1 MAWYKRY
8 GIPFESRLHTQ
19 YMVYILTKTNPSSIT
34 YLTGAAEPFVTQES
48 KEDDIFLPIRMQ
60 TGRLSIIDETQDG
73 SLLNDL
79 IPVNNTEKLVQ
90 LWSGTWNESHTT
102 FTDGTLCWQGFLRS
116 QAFTQ
121 PWEGNKKV
129 IELPV
134 NSLLASLENV
144 SLAPSDAG
152 GTINIAKLVKQAFD
166 ALGVTPSYVYLE
178 TNIKGSWASS
188 VYTSNFWELLI
199 QSESLYSLEDNVEEG
214 QSISQWTGMSY
225 YNALSVALRLF
236 GLMAR
241 ENGNEI
247 HFAMYD
253 KVATDIH
260 SLKFSW
266 STIEAIASSGIPSGS
281 PVESWPSDRTLPGI
295 FYGKDNTEEFL
306 QGARA
311 ALVSL
316 PVPDYQV
323 HVDLPATT
331 EDASTVYEVTVTNP
345 TVKVQPHA
353 PRTNNI
359 ETFLYIEYNGYTLV
373 ENDVDYND
381 CLNNSV
387 IMNNTGWI
395 SQHTI
400 TGAFPCRWLHA
411 EGQSSPILKT
421 GLFLNQL
428 YHSPW
433 APSSFNNWWAYCLKS
448 GIDYK
453 LSDGYLQLKFNNYN
467 FDQGYTGTSSFPN
480 APTTPHFGKWSGL
493 VPAPEAIQTDLYVL
507 IVFGN
512 KCWKESTKSW
522 VNFDYIGMFNN
533 EMTAIS
539 FNNEGMITN
548 KTADMAVSEDDGFF
562 IPINSALS
570 GQIRIYIAEIAAH
583 REGSNYR
590 YVHSRIITDLRLQFL
605 PNIDEVSSQRSVN
618 NYRQTILESG
628 FESEKAITLNIGTN
642 NNNKPSPVFIKNNSD
657 QFVES
662 ITFMDASHNS
672 KVERPENNLLSRMVA
687 HYETVRRAYSAQL
700 ESGSSLVSSAFSYLN
715 KRFFGIDAK
724 HNWRDD
730 TQEVKFI
737 EVS

>member
-8 GIPFESRLHTQ
+8 GIPFESRLGTQ
-19 YMVYILTKTNPSSIT
+19 YMVYILTKTNPGSIT
-34 YLTGAAEPFVTQES
+34 YLTGAAEPFVTEES

-60 TGRLSIIDETQDG
+60 TGCLSIIDETQDG

-79 IPVNNTEKLVQ
+79 IPINNTEKLVQ
-90 LWSGTWNESHTT
+90 LWSGTWNSSHTT
-102 FTDGTLCWQGFLRS
+102 FTDDTLCWQGFLRS

-121 PWEGNKKV
+121 PWEDNKKV

-152 GTINIAKLVKQAFD
+152 GTINIAKLVKQAFE

-178 TNIKGSWASS
+178 TNIKGSWSSS
-188 VYTSNFWELLI
+188 VYTSNFWELRI

-225 YNALSVALRLF
+225 YEALSVALRLF

-241 ENGNEI
+241 EDGNDI

-253 KVATDIH
+253 KVSTDIH

-266 STIEAIASSGIPSGS
+266 STIEAIASSGTPSGS
-281 PVESWPSDRTLPGI
+281 PVETWPSDRALPMI
-295 FYGKDNTEEFL
+295 FYGKNNTEEFL

-359 ETFLYIEYNGYTLV
+359 ETFLYIEYNGYTIV
-373 ENDVDYND
+373 ENDPDYND

-428 YHSPW
+428 YLSPW
-433 APSSFNNWWAYCLKS
+433 APSSFNNWWAYSLKS

-467 FDQGYTGTSSFPN
+467 FDQGYTGTSSHPN
-480 APTTPHFGKWSGL
+480 APTTPHFGKWSGV

-507 IVFGN
+507 IRFGN

-522 VNFDYIGMFNN
+522 VTYDYYVMFNN
-533 EMTAIS
+533 EMTPIS
-539 FNNEGMITN
+539 FDNEGMISN

-570 GQIRIYIAEIAAH
+570 GQIQIFIAEIAAH

>member
-188 VYTSNFWELLI
+188 VYTSNFWELRI
-199 QSESLYSLEDNVEEG
+199 QSESLYTLEDNVEEG

-225 YNALSVALRLF
+225 YDALSVALRLF

-241 ENGNEI
+241 EDGTNI

-253 KVATDIH
+253 KVSAAIH
-260 SLKFSW
+260 SLKFAW
-266 STIEAIASSGIPSGS
+266 STIEAIASSGTPSGQ
-281 PVESWPSDRTLPGI
+281 PVESWPSDRNLPDS
-295 FYGKDNTEEFL
+295 FYGKNNTEEFL
-306 QGARA
+306 QGARS
-311 ALVSL
+311 ALVRL

-323 HVDLPATT
+323 HVDLPATS
-331 EDASTVYEVTVTNP
+331 EDASQVYEVSVTNP
-345 TVKVQPHA
+345 TVKVQPHP
-353 PRTNNI
+353 PRSHNI
-359 ETFLYIEYNGYTLV
+359 ESFLFIEYSGYTLV
-373 ENDVDYND
+373 DESDYAA
-381 CLNNSV
+381 CLANSV
-387 IMNNTGWI
+387 ILNNTGWI
-395 SQHTI
+395 SEHTI

-411 EGQSSPILKT
+411 EGQNSPTLKT

-428 YHSPW
+428 FIAPW
-433 APSSFNNWWAYCLKS
+433 TSLPFDNWWAYRLKS
-448 GIDYK
+448 GISYK

-467 FDQGYTGTSSFPN
+467 FDQGYTGTTTHPN
-480 APTTPHFGKWSGL
+480 TPTTPHFGKWSG
-493 VPAPEAIQTDLYVL
+493 VSPAPDALQTDLYVL

-522 VNFDYIGMFNN
+522 VTYNYTAMFYN

-539 FNNEGMITN
+539 FDNEGIISN
-548 KTADMAVSEDDGFF
+548 KTSDMAVSEDDGFF

-570 GQIRIYIAEIAAH
+570 GNIEIYIAEIASH
-583 REGSNYR
+583 REGNNYR
-590 YVHSRIITDLRLQFL
+590 YVHSRIISDLRIQYL
-605 PNIDEVSSQRSVN
+605 PTIEEVSSQRSVN

-628 FESEKAITLNIGTN
+628 FESEKAIMLNVGTN

-662 ITFMDASHNS
+662 ITFMDANRNS
-672 KVERPENNLLSRMVA
+672 KVERPENNLLSRMAA
-687 HYETVRRAYSAQL
+687 HYATVRRAYTAQL
-700 ESGSSLVSSAFSYLN
+700 ESGSSLVSSAFYYLN